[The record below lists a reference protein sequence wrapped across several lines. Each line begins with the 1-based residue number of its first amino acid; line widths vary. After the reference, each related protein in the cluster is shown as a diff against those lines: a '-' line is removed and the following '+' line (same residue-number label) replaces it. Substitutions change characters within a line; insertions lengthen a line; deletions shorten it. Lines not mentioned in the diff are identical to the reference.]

1 MKLFLSSFF
10 KQKMLLEQEVEA
22 YLNCV
27 NEVCG
32 AFNLGVKSYLKGD
45 QETFSKCATATS
57 QGEKKADEILK
68 NIKYHLYANT
78 LYPDYQ
84 KDITLIFDQMDDVA
98 DISNQV
104 LIQLSLETPYIP
116 DQVKEL
122 FQELVDYTCKT
133 SGELV
138 NGARHLFK
146 NRVMIEDHANKV
158 YFYENEA
165 NRVLERI
172 LTSVHQGDYLTELAY
187 KRHVALFAMKIL
199 AVSEQ
204 AYKVAKRLVFYLIK
218 SDADNYFQ

>member
-1 MKLFLSSFF
+1 MH
-10 KQKMLLEQEVEA
+10 LEHEVEV
-22 YLNCV
+22 YLNCI
-27 NEVCG
+27 NEVCS
-32 AFNLGVKSYLKGD
+32 AFNLGVKSYLEGD
-45 QETFSKCATATS
+45 QETFSKCLEATS
-57 QGEKKADEILK
+57 QGEKKADEVLK

-104 LIQLSLETPYIP
+104 LIQLSLEAPYIP
-116 DQVKEL
+116 VQVKPL
-122 FQELVDYTCKT
+122 FSELVDYSCKT

-165 NRVLERI
+165 SRILERI

-199 AVSEQ
+199 AVAEQ

-218 SDADNYFQ
+218 SDSDSYH